1 MYRQTLDQQKIH
13 FFIATKFELNVHQYG
28 LSKMEEMVMMEE
40 DDHEEDGR
48 GGGEQCH
55 EIGNISP
62 DGQSK
67 CKIKFLM

>member
-1 MYRQTLDQQKIH
+1 MYRQTLEQQNIH
-13 FFIATKFELNVHQYG
+13 CFIATKFELNVHQYG

-40 DDHEEDGR
+40 EEDDEEDR
-48 GGGEQCH
+48 GGAQCH
-55 EIGNISP
+55 EIGNVSP